1 MISFYF
7 LKVEQVQSLVPYY
20 YFPTIKNLQKES
32 LSIGRNAY
40 ELLYFGQPKESLN
53 LAKLAVKINNK
64 DQQLWL
70 FLSETQVANKLYKN
84 ALISLK
90 KAEKIDILINNAG
103 FLVNKPFKE
112 TTLEDFQMVY
122 STNVFS
128 VAMLIKNTIDFMES
142 GSNVLNISSIG
153 GIQGSLK
160 FPGLSAYSSSK
171 GALNILTEM
180 LAEEYKDRGIHFN
193 SLALGSVQTKM
204 LEKAFPNFTASTSAL
219 EMAEYIYNFS
229 TNGYKLMNGK
239 VVSVSSTTP

>member
-1 MISFYF
+1 MSKNIIITGTSSGIGFELVNIF
-7 LKVEQVQSLVPYY
+7 SKKNHRVLALSRDNSKLRELKLDGVDAIDFDL
-20 YFPTIKNLQKES
+20 NH
-32 LSIGRNAY
+32 NDY
-40 ELLYFGQPKESLN
+40 E
-53 LAKLAVKINNK
+53 KINE
-64 DQQLWL
+64 
-70 FLSETQVANKLYKN
+70 F
-84 ALISLK
+84 LK

-103 FLVNKPFKE
+103 YLVNKPFKD

-153 GIQGSLK
+153 GNQGSVK

-180 LAEEYKDRGIHFN
+180 LAEEYKERGIHFN

-229 TNGYKLMNGK
+229 TNGYRLMNGK
-239 VVSVSSTTP
+239 VISVSSTTP

>member
-1 MISFYF
+1 MSKNIIITGTSSGIGFELVNIF
-7 LKVEQVQSLVPYY
+7 SKKNHRVLALSRDNSKLRELKLDGVDAIDFDL
-20 YFPTIKNLQKES
+20 NH
-32 LSIGRNAY
+32 NDY
-40 ELLYFGQPKESLN
+40 E
-53 LAKLAVKINNK
+53 KINE
-64 DQQLWL
+64 
-70 FLSETQVANKLYKN
+70 F
-84 ALISLK
+84 LK

-103 FLVNKPFKE
+103 YLVNKPFKE

-128 VAMLIKNTIDFMES
+128 VAMLIKNTINFMES

-153 GIQGSLK
+153 GVQGSVK

-180 LAEEYKDRGIHFN
+180 LAEEYKERGIHFN

-229 TNGYKLMNGK
+229 TNGYRLMNGK
-239 VVSVSSTTP
+239 VISVSSTTP

>member
-1 MISFYF
+1 MSKNIIITGTSSGIGFELVNIFSKKNHRVLALSRDNSKLRELKLDGVDAIDFDLNHNDYGKINEF
-7 LKVEQVQSLVPYY
+7 LKK
-20 YFPTIKNLQKES
+20 T
-32 LSIGRNAY
+32 
-40 ELLYFGQPKESLN
+40 
-53 LAKLAVKINNK
+53 
-64 DQQLWL
+64 
-70 FLSETQVANKLYKN
+70 
-84 ALISLK
+84 
-90 KAEKIDILINNAG
+90 EKIDILINNAG
-103 FLVNKPFKE
+103 YLVNKPFKE

-128 VAMLIKNTIDFMES
+128 VAMLIKNTIDFMQS

-153 GIQGSLK
+153 GIQGSVK

-229 TNGYKLMNGK
+229 TNGYRLMNGK
-239 VVSVSSTTP
+239 VISVSSTTP

>member
-1 MISFYF
+1 MSKNIIITGTSSGIGFELVNIF
-7 LKVEQVQSLVPYY
+7 SKKNHRVLALSRDNSKLRELKLDGVDAIDFDL
-20 YFPTIKNLQKES
+20 NH
-32 LSIGRNAY
+32 NDY
-40 ELLYFGQPKESLN
+40 E
-53 LAKLAVKINNK
+53 KINE
-64 DQQLWL
+64 
-70 FLSETQVANKLYKN
+70 F
-84 ALISLK
+84 LK

-103 FLVNKPFKE
+103 YLVNKPFKE

-153 GIQGSLK
+153 GIQGSVK

-180 LAEEYKDRGIHFN
+180 LAEEYKERGIHFN

-229 TNGYKLMNGK
+229 TNGYRLMNGK
-239 VVSVSSTTP
+239 VISVSSTTP

>member
-1 MISFYF
+1 MSKNIIITGTSSGIGFELVNIF
-7 LKVEQVQSLVPYY
+7 SKKNHRVLALSRDNSKLRELKLDGVDAID
-20 YFPTIKNLQKES
+20 FD
-32 LSIGRNAY
+32 
-40 ELLYFGQPKESLN
+40 LN
-53 LAKLAVKINNK
+53 HNDYGKINE
-64 DQQLWL
+64 
-70 FLSETQVANKLYKN
+70 F
-84 ALISLK
+84 LK

-103 FLVNKPFKE
+103 YLEIKPFKE
-112 TTLEDFQMVY
+112 TTLEDFQKVY

-153 GIQGSLK
+153 GIQGSVK

-229 TNGYKLMNGK
+229 TNGCRLMNGK
-239 VVSVSSTTP
+239 VISVSSTTP

>member
-1 MISFYF
+1 MSKNIIITGTSSGIGFELVNIFSKKNHRVLALSRDNFKLRELKLNGVDAIDFDLNHNDYGKINEF
-7 LKVEQVQSLVPYY
+7 LK
-20 YFPTIKNLQKES
+20 
-32 LSIGRNAY
+32 
-40 ELLYFGQPKESLN
+40 
-53 LAKLAVKINNK
+53 K
-64 DQQLWL
+64 D
-70 FLSETQVANKLYKN
+70 
-84 ALISLK
+84 
-90 KAEKIDILINNAG
+90 EKIDILINNAG
-103 FLVNKPFKE
+103 YLVNKPFKE
-112 TTLEDFQMVY
+112 TTLEDFQIVY

-153 GIQGSLK
+153 GIQGSVK

-180 LAEEYKDRGIHFN
+180 LAEEYKERGIHFN

-229 TNGYKLMNGK
+229 TNGYRLINGK
-239 VVSVSSTTP
+239 VISVSSITP

>member
-1 MISFYF
+1 MSKNIIITGTSSGIGFELVNIF
-7 LKVEQVQSLVPYY
+7 SKKNHRVLALSRDNSKLRELKLDGVDAID
-20 YFPTIKNLQKES
+20 FD
-32 LSIGRNAY
+32 
-40 ELLYFGQPKESLN
+40 LN
-53 LAKLAVKINNK
+53 HNDYGKINE
-64 DQQLWL
+64 L
-70 FLSETQVANKLYKN
+70 
-84 ALISLK
+84 LK

-103 FLVNKPFKE
+103 YLVNKPFKE
-112 TTLEDFQMVY
+112 TTLEDFQIVY

-153 GIQGSLK
+153 GIQGSVK

-229 TNGYKLMNGK
+229 TNGYRLMNGK
-239 VVSVSSTTP
+239 VISVSSTTP

>member
-1 MISFYF
+1 MSKNIIITGTSSGIGFELVNIF
-7 LKVEQVQSLVPYY
+7 SKKNHRVLALSRDNSKLRELKLDGVDAIDFDLNRND
-20 YFPTIKNLQKES
+20 FGKIKE
-32 LSIGRNAY
+32 
-40 ELLYFGQPKESLN
+40 F
-53 LAKLAVKINNK
+53 
-64 DQQLWL
+64 
-70 FLSETQVANKLYKN
+70 
-84 ALISLK
+84 LK

-103 FLVNKPFKE
+103 YLVNKPFKE

-128 VAMLIKNTIDFMES
+128 VAMLIKNTINFMES

-153 GIQGSLK
+153 GVQGSVK

-229 TNGYKLMNGK
+229 TNGYRLMNGK
-239 VVSVSSTTP
+239 VISVSSTTP

>member
-1 MISFYF
+1 MSKNIIITGTSSGIGFELVNIFSKKNHRVLALSRDNSKLRELKLDGVDAIDFDLNHNDYGKINEF
-7 LKVEQVQSLVPYY
+7 LKK
-20 YFPTIKNLQKES
+20 T
-32 LSIGRNAY
+32 
-40 ELLYFGQPKESLN
+40 
-53 LAKLAVKINNK
+53 
-64 DQQLWL
+64 
-70 FLSETQVANKLYKN
+70 
-84 ALISLK
+84 
-90 KAEKIDILINNAG
+90 EKIDILINNAG
-103 FLVNKPFKE
+103 YLVNKPFKE

-153 GIQGSLK
+153 GIQGSVK

-180 LAEEYKDRGIHFN
+180 LAEEYKERGIHFN

-229 TNGYKLMNGK
+229 TNGYRLMNGK
-239 VVSVSSTTP
+239 VISVSSTTP

>member
-1 MISFYF
+1 MSKNIIITGTSSGIGFELVNIFSKNNHRVLALSRDNSKLRELKLDGVDAIDFDLNHNDYGKINEF
-7 LKVEQVQSLVPYY
+7 LK
-20 YFPTIKNLQKES
+20 
-32 LSIGRNAY
+32 
-40 ELLYFGQPKESLN
+40 
-53 LAKLAVKINNK
+53 K
-64 DQQLWL
+64 D
-70 FLSETQVANKLYKN
+70 
-84 ALISLK
+84 
-90 KAEKIDILINNAG
+90 EKIDILINNAG
-103 FLVNKPFKE
+103 YLVNKPFKE

-153 GIQGSLK
+153 GIQGSVK

-229 TNGYKLMNGK
+229 TNGYRLMNGK
-239 VVSVSSTTP
+239 VISVSSTTP

>member
-1 MISFYF
+1 MSKNIIITGTSSGIGFELVNIFSKKNHRVLALSRDNFKLRELKLNGVDAIDFDLNHNDYGKINEF
-7 LKVEQVQSLVPYY
+7 LK
-20 YFPTIKNLQKES
+20 
-32 LSIGRNAY
+32 
-40 ELLYFGQPKESLN
+40 
-53 LAKLAVKINNK
+53 K
-64 DQQLWL
+64 D
-70 FLSETQVANKLYKN
+70 
-84 ALISLK
+84 
-90 KAEKIDILINNAG
+90 EKIDILINNAG
-103 FLVNKPFKE
+103 YLVNKPFKE
-112 TTLEDFQMVY
+112 TTLKDFQMVY

-128 VAMLIKNTIDFMES
+128 VVMLIKNTIDFMES

-153 GIQGSLK
+153 GIQGSVK

-239 VVSVSSTTP
+239 VISVSSTTP

>member
-1 MISFYF
+1 MSKNIIITGTSSGIGFELVNIF
-7 LKVEQVQSLVPYY
+7 SKKNHRVLALSRNNSKLRELKLDGVDAIDFDL
-20 YFPTIKNLQKES
+20 NH
-32 LSIGRNAY
+32 NDY
-40 ELLYFGQPKESLN
+40 E
-53 LAKLAVKINNK
+53 KINE
-64 DQQLWL
+64 
-70 FLSETQVANKLYKN
+70 F
-84 ALISLK
+84 LK

-103 FLVNKPFKE
+103 FLINKPFKE

-153 GIQGSLK
+153 GIQGSVK

-229 TNGYKLMNGK
+229 TNGYMYPKKLLY
-239 VVSVSSTTP
+239 

>member
-1 MISFYF
+1 MSKNIIITGTSSGIGFELVNIFSKKNHRVLALSRDNSKLRELKLNGVDAIDFDLNHNDYGKINEF
-7 LKVEQVQSLVPYY
+7 LK
-20 YFPTIKNLQKES
+20 
-32 LSIGRNAY
+32 
-40 ELLYFGQPKESLN
+40 
-53 LAKLAVKINNK
+53 K
-64 DQQLWL
+64 D
-70 FLSETQVANKLYKN
+70 
-84 ALISLK
+84 
-90 KAEKIDILINNAG
+90 EKIDILINNAG
-103 FLVNKPFKE
+103 YLVNKPFKE
-112 TTLEDFQMVY
+112 TTLEDFQIVY

-153 GIQGSLK
+153 GIQGSVK

-229 TNGYKLMNGK
+229 TNGYRLMNGK
-239 VVSVSSTTP
+239 VISVSSTTP

>member
-1 MISFYF
+1 MSKNIIITGTSSGIGFELVNIF
-7 LKVEQVQSLVPYY
+7 SKKNHRVLALSRDNSKLRELKLDGVDAIDFDL
-20 YFPTIKNLQKES
+20 NH
-32 LSIGRNAY
+32 NDY
-40 ELLYFGQPKESLN
+40 E
-53 LAKLAVKINNK
+53 KINE
-64 DQQLWL
+64 
-70 FLSETQVANKLYKN
+70 F
-84 ALISLK
+84 LK

-103 FLVNKPFKE
+103 YLVNKPFKE

-153 GIQGSLK
+153 GIQGSVK

-229 TNGYKLMNGK
+229 TNGYRLMNGK

>member
-1 MISFYF
+1 
-7 LKVEQVQSLVPYY
+7 
-20 YFPTIKNLQKES
+20 
-32 LSIGRNAY
+32 
-40 ELLYFGQPKESLN
+40 
-53 LAKLAVKINNK
+53 
-64 DQQLWL
+64 
-70 FLSETQVANKLYKN
+70 
-84 ALISLK
+84 
-90 KAEKIDILINNAG
+90 
-103 FLVNKPFKE
+103 
-112 TTLEDFQMVY
+112 MVY

-128 VAMLIKNTIDFMES
+128 VAMLVKNTIDFMES

-153 GIQGSLK
+153 GVQGTVK

-239 VVSVSSTTP
+239 VISVSSTTP

>member
-1 MISFYF
+1 MSKNIIITGTSSGIGFELVNIF
-7 LKVEQVQSLVPYY
+7 SKKNHRVLALSRDNSKLRELKLDGVDAID
-20 YFPTIKNLQKES
+20 FD
-32 LSIGRNAY
+32 
-40 ELLYFGQPKESLN
+40 LN
-53 LAKLAVKINNK
+53 HNDYRKINE
-64 DQQLWL
+64 
-70 FLSETQVANKLYKN
+70 F
-84 ALISLK
+84 LK

-103 FLVNKPFKE
+103 YLVNKPFKE

-180 LAEEYKDRGIHFN
+180 LAEEYKERGIHFN

>member
-1 MISFYF
+1 MSKNIIITGTSSGIGFELVNIFSKKNYRVLALSRDNSKLRE
-7 LKVEQVQSLVPYY
+7 LKLDGVDAIDFDLNRND
-20 YFPTIKNLQKES
+20 FGKIKE
-32 LSIGRNAY
+32 
-40 ELLYFGQPKESLN
+40 F
-53 LAKLAVKINNK
+53 
-64 DQQLWL
+64 
-70 FLSETQVANKLYKN
+70 
-84 ALISLK
+84 LK

-103 FLVNKPFKE
+103 FLINKPFKE

-193 SLALGSVQTKM
+193 SLALGSVKTKM

>member
-1 MISFYF
+1 MSKNIIITGTSSGIGFELVNIFSKKNHIVLALSRDNSKLRDLKLDGVDAIDFDLNHNDYGKINEF
-7 LKVEQVQSLVPYY
+7 LKKV
-20 YFPTIKNLQKES
+20 
-32 LSIGRNAY
+32 
-40 ELLYFGQPKESLN
+40 
-53 LAKLAVKINNK
+53 
-64 DQQLWL
+64 
-70 FLSETQVANKLYKN
+70 
-84 ALISLK
+84 
-90 KAEKIDILINNAG
+90 EKIDILINNAG
-103 FLVNKPFKE
+103 YLVNKPFKE

-153 GIQGSLK
+153 GNQGSVK

-239 VVSVSSTTP
+239 VISVSSSTP

>member
-1 MISFYF
+1 MSKNIIITGTSSGIGFELVNIF
-7 LKVEQVQSLVPYY
+7 SKKNHRVLALSRDNSKLRELKLDGVDAIDFDLNRND
-20 YFPTIKNLQKES
+20 FGKIKE
-32 LSIGRNAY
+32 
-40 ELLYFGQPKESLN
+40 F
-53 LAKLAVKINNK
+53 
-64 DQQLWL
+64 
-70 FLSETQVANKLYKN
+70 
-84 ALISLK
+84 LK

-103 FLVNKPFKE
+103 YLVNKPFKE

-153 GIQGSLK
+153 GIQGSVK

-229 TNGYKLMNGK
+229 TNGYRLMNGK
-239 VVSVSSTTP
+239 VISVSSTTP

>member
-1 MISFYF
+1 MSKNIIITGTSSGIGFELVNIFSKKNHRVLALSRDNSKLRELKLDGVDAIDFDLNHNDYGKINEF
-7 LKVEQVQSLVPYY
+7 LK
-20 YFPTIKNLQKES
+20 
-32 LSIGRNAY
+32 
-40 ELLYFGQPKESLN
+40 
-53 LAKLAVKINNK
+53 K
-64 DQQLWL
+64 D
-70 FLSETQVANKLYKN
+70 
-84 ALISLK
+84 
-90 KAEKIDILINNAG
+90 EKIDILINNAG
-103 FLVNKPFKE
+103 YLVNKPFKE

-142 GSNVLNISSIG
+142 GSHVLNISSIG
-153 GIQGSLK
+153 GIQGSVK

-229 TNGYKLMNGK
+229 TNGYRLMNGK
-239 VVSVSSTTP
+239 VISVSSTTP